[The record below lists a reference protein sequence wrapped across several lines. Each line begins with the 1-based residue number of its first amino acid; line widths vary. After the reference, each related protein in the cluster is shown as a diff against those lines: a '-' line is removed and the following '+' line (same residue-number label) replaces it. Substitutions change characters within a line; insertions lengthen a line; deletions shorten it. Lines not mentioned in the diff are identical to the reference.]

1 MRPDSVAKEPDPYD
15 FVYRGLPE
23 NHLVLK
29 KVPNCEFCRAK
40 RFPGEGPAFCCR
52 KGRINI
58 FIPEVPDE
66 LRHLFTSQTDSNA
79 KYFRK
84 HIRYFNSH
92 FSFTSFGVS
101 VDRQLATAKG
111 TGVYTFKAQGQ
122 IYHKLDPLMP
132 GGKGPRHMQ
141 LYFYDTDNSIPHR
154 IKRSPHLDA
163 ELIRK
168 ILKILQNNPYV
179 QTFRSL
185 GTLQNLQDYTI
196 ALNTKISVDQRRYN
210 APTVGQV
217 AAIWM
222 DGNDP
227 QHRFDRSI
235 IIYGHEDRPHYIRA
249 YHGCY
254 DPLAYPLYNPN
265 GETGWEDKMI
275 LYQEPPVSKPKR
287 KYTKRKRQGSF
298 AITYFILIY
307 I

>member
-1 MRPDSVAKEPDPYD
+1 
-15 FVYRGLPE
+15 
-23 NHLVLK
+23 
-29 KVPNCEFCRAK
+29 
-40 RFPGEGPAFCCR
+40 
-52 KGRINI
+52 
-58 FIPEVPDE
+58 
-66 LRHLFTSQTDSNA
+66 
-79 KYFRK
+79 
-84 HIRYFNSH
+84 
-92 FSFTSFGVS
+92 
-101 VDRQLATAKG
+101 
-111 TGVYTFKAQGQ
+111 
-122 IYHKLDPLMP
+122 
-132 GGKGPRHMQ
+132 
-141 LYFYDTDNSIPHR
+141 
-154 IKRSPHLDA
+154 
-163 ELIRK
+163 
-168 ILKILQNNPYV
+168 
-179 QTFRSL
+179 
-185 GTLQNLQDYTI
+185 LQDYTI

-287 KYTKRKRQGSF
+287 KYTKRKQQGSF